1 MSNVRSK
8 RLRHIILQGLLLLAI
23 SPFLYTISTLQHSSA
38 WRTTTLAEKS
48 SFAALHSEKINGAI
62 YSRSPI
68 IPLRDLVDTNVES
81 SCPEGL
87 LLVNDTILD
96 DFPLDDSARRIPR
109 RIHMTSKTRCM
120 PKEFVD
126 IIDQWRFPGYELYF
140 HNDAAMQK
148 LFNRDWPEFP
158 QLKQVLRCTKGGAGL
173 ADVWR
178 ALVMWEYGGIYTDID
193 NAPAKFNGKTIRKD
207 DDAFFVIE
215 RSAHLSQYFF
225 AARPRHPLFF
235 LLVQHMMSRLLSL
248 NDVNMQVVSLVTGP
262 GATRVAFCNF
272 MGGQGPNFPKNNPS
286 SSCWY
291 PEAKVYRGM
300 NGYKVRAVGHQDE
313 SGEYVAR
320 DVLPD
325 KNLIYKR
332 MNMTYFRDLP
342 KTETKESCIQRIYNT
357 DWNAE
362 HAQM

>member
-1 MSNVRSK
+1 
-8 RLRHIILQGLLLLAI
+8 
-23 SPFLYTISTLQHSSA
+23 
-38 WRTTTLAEKS
+38 
-48 SFAALHSEKINGAI
+48 
-62 YSRSPI
+62 
-68 IPLRDLVDTNVES
+68 
-81 SCPEGL
+81 
-87 LLVNDTILD
+87 
-96 DFPLDDSARRIPR
+96 
-109 RIHMTSKTRCM
+109 
-120 PKEFVD
+120 
-126 IIDQWRFPGYELYF
+126 
-140 HNDAAMQK
+140 
-148 LFNRDWPEFP
+148 
-158 QLKQVLRCTKGGAGL
+158 
-173 ADVWR
+173 
-178 ALVMWEYGGIYTDID
+178 
-193 NAPAKFNGKTIRKD
+193 
-207 DDAFFVIE
+207 
-215 RSAHLSQYFF
+215 
-225 AARPRHPLFF
+225 
-235 LLVQHMMSRLLSL
+235 MMSRLLSL